1 MWILENDPTDLDLR
15 FTIDED
21 LFGQVCWW
29 TLFTSVTM
37 VCDMNNLFHVHPTLP
52 FQTHQHDLTP
62 GGSEIIVTNE
72 NKKEYI
78 Q

>member
-1 MWILENDPTDLDLR
+1 MLVDSLY
-15 FTIDED
+15 
-21 LFGQVCWW
+21 
-29 TLFTSVTM
+29 LFTYLIVHVTM
-37 VCDMNNLFHVHPTLP
+37 VCDMNSLFHVHLMLP